1 MKSVESPCGF
11 EITGKEKRG
20 WNLNSSGV
28 DDLRQVSFRL
38 FLPSNRDTKS
48 HRVVRS
54 TTSTPSP
61 LYLHLQVKV
70 SLRT

>member
-1 MKSVESPCGF
+1 MVLKSLGRRREVGIF
-11 EITGKEKRG
+11 
-20 WNLNSSGV
+20 NSSGV

-54 TTSTPSP
+54 TTYTPSP